1 MTDETRSGTYIAVDL
16 AEMDDAPHDLIEV
29 RGRIKWFDVS
39 RGFGFVVPDN
49 GMPDVLLHVTCL
61 KRDGYETAVEGAS
74 IVCDVIRRT
83 RCLQV
88 FRVHSIDVSTAPHP
102 SELPVRTH
110 VSVVP
115 TGGFEMVV
123 VKWFNRQRGFG
134 FVTCGEGTPDIF
146 IHMETMRRYGLMELT
161 PGQALLVRYG
171 DGPKGRMVAEA
182 RLPDI
187 GHAPVSH

>member
-1 MTDETRSGTYIAVDL
+1 MTDETHSDTRAAGERGEADGVSC
-16 AEMDDAPHDLIEV
+16 DLIEI
-29 RGRIKWFDVS
+29 RGRIKWFDS
-39 RGFGFVVPDN
+39 ARGFGFIVPDN
-49 GMPDVLLHVTCL
+49 GLPDVLLHVTCL
-61 KRDGYETAVEGAS
+61 KRDGHETAVEGAT
-74 IVCDVIRRT
+74 IVCDAVRRE
-83 RCLQV
+83 RGLQV
-88 FRVHSIDVSTAPHP
+88 LRIHSIDVSTAPHP

-115 TGGFEMVV
+115 TGGFQTVV

-146 IHMETMRRYGLMELT
+146 IHMETMRRYGLMELV
-161 PGQALLVRYG
+161 PGQTLLVRYG
-171 DGPKGRMVAEA
+171 DGPKGRMVAEV

>member
-1 MTDETRSGTYIAVDL
+1 
-16 AEMDDAPHDLIEV
+16 MDDAPHDLIEV

-83 RCLQV
+83 RGLQV